1 MQNRYIA
8 KQYSVEHLTMVTL
21 MVKSSCSKHIS
32 ETSNLCTNQCANKA
46 IFTKPTVRA
55 AALGKS

>member
-8 KQYSVEHLTMVTL
+8 KQYSVEHLSMVTL
-21 MVKSSCSKHIS
+21 MVKNSCWKHIS
-32 ETSNLCTNQCANKA
+32 ETFNLCTNQCANKA
-46 IFTKPTVRA
+46 IFAKPKVRA